1 MKINS
6 VLIHETNF
14 VTLLGKRAE
23 NVCCQAN
30 FKLHALCKIRKYQ
43 QKSLDFIRVCFS
55 FLVHLFIS
63 QFSEYFA
70 MSQWNWL
77 LQNEKVYYRA
87 LKVVDNCE
95 KLFDDFLSIWN
106 EVWVYERVF
115 RGLVMEVSNS
125 LYYIY
130 PESI

>member
-1 MKINS
+1 
-6 VLIHETNF
+6 
-14 VTLLGKRAE
+14 
-23 NVCCQAN
+23 
-30 FKLHALCKIRKYQ
+30 
-43 QKSLDFIRVCFS
+43 
-55 FLVHLFIS
+55 
-63 QFSEYFA
+63 

-115 RGLVMEVSNS
+115 RGLVMEVSKS
-125 LYYIY
+125 LCYIY